1 MADFIHM
8 DVAVDNESA
17 EADAMA
23 TVRVVDG
30 GDAPPSGS
38 SFVSSQSVSS
48 TETADFT
55 LTGLKSHLVQNLT
68 KKLKV
73 PSGPFPPL
81 APLSS
86 LFLCPRQTFLASLI
100 LASEFTQDRCY
111 SNKAWTKLSSPPPR
125 EIGHCAC
132 ALVDALE

>member
-1 MADFIHM
+1 MDHGEPDLTDRIVQGDLEAEEWKELSLNSIMADFIHM

-68 KKLKV
+68 KKPKV
-73 PSGPFPPL
+73 PSGAPSFPP
-81 APLSS
+81 
-86 LFLCPRQTFLASLI
+86 
-100 LASEFTQDRCY
+100 
-111 SNKAWTKLSSPPPR
+111 SSPASNIPCIPY
-125 EIGHCAC
+125 IGIKVHSR
-132 ALVDALE
+132 